1 MSDDLRVAPTV
12 ALGVR
17 ERLLA
22 VRSLGILEGLD
33 DDGALLLAE
42 YSKLTSFEAGEEVT
56 SASTDAESVHIV
68 LEGRLLVPRP
78 NGTAVAIDDGRGVG
92 VIGVLAN
99 TGKGLRSFAD
109 QPTRTLEISKDA
121 FLSALEESFSIA
133 RNVLKV
139 FAAMLLDARGALPG
153 ITELVPRTELVADR
167 REPRTLVER
176 VMEVS
181 RTGIF
186 VNANIDPI
194 FDVARA
200 MRQLKLPEGH
210 VLFRKGEAARSSIQ
224 VLSGQIRCTAP
235 DGQFV
240 DVSAG
245 YMLGGLSALA
255 GRTHDFD
262 ARALTEVV
270 AYEIQFEDFLVI
282 LESHP
287 ELTTNLLENLAR
299 DLLMAG

>member
-1 MSDDLRVAPTV
+1 MSDDLSVAPTV
-12 ALGVR
+12 APGVR

-42 YSKLTSFEAGEEVT
+42 YSKLSSFKAGEEVT

-68 LEGRLLVPRP
+68 LEGRLLVPRSG
-78 NGTAVAIDDGRGVG
+78 GTAIAIDDGRGVG

-99 TGKGLRSFAD
+99 MGIGLRSFAD

-121 FLSALEESFSIA
+121 FLSAIEESFSIA

-139 FAAMLLDARGALPG
+139 FAAMILDARGTLPG
-153 ITELVPRTELVADR
+153 PAELVPPAAIVEDR
-167 REPRTLVER
+167 SQPMTLVER

-181 RTGIF
+181 QLGIF
-186 VNANIDPI
+186 VHANIDPI

-210 VLFRKGEAARSSIQ
+210 VLFRKGDAPRSSIR
-224 VLSGQIRCTAP
+224 VLGGQIRCTTP

-240 DVSAG
+240 DISAG
-245 YMLGGLSALA
+245 YLLGGLSALA
-255 GRTHDFD
+255 GRTHEFE

-270 AYEIQFEDFLVI
+270 AYEIPFEDLLVI

-287 ELTTNLLENLAR
+287 ELTMNLLENLAR
-299 DLLMAG
+299 TLLTEE

>member
-22 VRSLGILEGLD
+22 VRALGILDGLD

-42 YSKLTSFEAGEEVT
+42 YSKLSSFNTGEEVT
-56 SASTDAESVHIV
+56 SAGTEAKSVHIV

-78 NGTAVAIDDGRGVG
+78 DGTKVTIDDGRGVG

-99 TGKGLRSFAD
+99 TGQGLRSFAD

-133 RNVLKV
+133 RNTLKV
-139 FAAMLLDARGALPG
+139 FAGMLLDARGPLPG
-153 ITELVPRTELVADR
+153 PREIVPTIASFDARV
-167 REPRTLVER
+167 EPRTLVER
-176 VMEVS
+176 VLELS
-181 RTGIF
+181 QTGIF
-186 VNANIDPI
+186 VNANVDPI
-194 FDVARA
+194 FDLARA
-200 MRQLKLPEGH
+200 MRQVKLPEGH
-210 VLFRKGEAARSSIQ
+210 LLFRRGDAPRSSIR
-224 VLSGQIRCTAP
+224 VLSGRVRCTAA
-235 DGQFV
+235 DGQHV
-240 DVSAG
+240 DISAG
-245 YMLGGLSALA
+245 YMLGGLAAMA
-255 GRTHDFD
+255 GRTHAFE
-262 ARALTEVV
+262 AQALTEVV

-287 ELTTNLLENLAR
+287 ELTMNLLENLAR
-299 DLLMAG
+299 TLLAEG

>member
-1 MSDDLRVAPTV
+1 MSDDLRVEPTV
-12 ALGVR
+12 APGVR

-22 VRSLGILEGLD
+22 VRALGILEGLD

-42 YSKLTSFEAGEEVT
+42 YSKLSSFKAGEEVT
-56 SASTDAESVHIV
+56 SASTEAKSVHIV
-68 LEGRLLVPRP
+68 LEGRLLVPRSD
-78 NGTAVAIDDGRGVG
+78 GTSVTIDDGRGVG

-99 TGKGLRSFAD
+99 TGRGLRSFAD

-133 RNVLKV
+133 RNTLKV
-139 FAAMLLDARGALPG
+139 FAGMLLDARGPLPG
-153 ITELVPRTELVADR
+153 PGDAIPTLANFEARA
-167 REPRTLVER
+167 EPRTLVER

-181 RTGIF
+181 QTGIF

-194 FDVARA
+194 FDIARA
-200 MRQLKLPEGH
+200 MRQVKLPEGH
-210 VLFRKGEAARSSIQ
+210 LLFRSGDAPRASIR
-224 VLSGQIRCTAP
+224 VLSGKVRCTRP
-235 DGQFV
+235 DGESV
-240 DVSAG
+240 DIAAG
-245 YMLGGLSALA
+245 HMLGGLSALA
-255 GRTHDFD
+255 GRSHGFE

-287 ELTTNLLENLAR
+287 ELTMNLLGNLAR
-299 DLLMAG
+299 ELLQEG